1 MAADTVGGR
10 LYYHGALVVQ
20 NNIQFLLARGQPK
33 ETIATLKFSHDGLY
47 VHPNLGPRGIQ
58 SRHDSSRYHWLNAK
72 LGISIYHDQWIKWNG
87 KKVLWLSV
95 ESWTETLGPYLAR

>member
-1 MAADTVGGR
+1 MLFDTHKKIESETTQNPMSKWGLQMAADTVG
-10 LYYHGALVVQ
+10 
-20 NNIQFLLARGQPK
+20 
-33 ETIATLKFSHDGLY
+33 ETIATLEFSHDGLY
-47 VHPNLGPRGIQ
+47 VHPNLGPRDIQ
-58 SRHDSSRYHWLNAK
+58 SRHDSSRYHRLNAK